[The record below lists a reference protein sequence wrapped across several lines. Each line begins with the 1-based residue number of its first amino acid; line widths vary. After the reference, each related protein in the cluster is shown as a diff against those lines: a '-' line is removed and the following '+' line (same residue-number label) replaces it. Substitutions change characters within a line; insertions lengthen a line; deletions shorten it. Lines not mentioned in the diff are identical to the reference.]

1 MNANQIIEAIK
12 EVADKQYFGEPPA
25 NRLAYHVGLLESHLR
40 NYIQT
45 DLIAQEYIKEL
56 ETQLIAKESKYG
68 NANWK
73 TNRRRF
79 CQSTKGI
86 WASFKDQHEPAFSV

>member
-1 MNANQIIEAIK
+1 MNANEIIDNIK
-12 EVADKQYFGEPPA
+12 FVADKQYFGEPPA

-56 ETQLIAKESKYG
+56 EMRLIAKES
-68 NANWK
+68 
-73 TNRRRF
+73 
-79 CQSTKGI
+79 
-86 WASFKDQHEPAFSV
+86 E